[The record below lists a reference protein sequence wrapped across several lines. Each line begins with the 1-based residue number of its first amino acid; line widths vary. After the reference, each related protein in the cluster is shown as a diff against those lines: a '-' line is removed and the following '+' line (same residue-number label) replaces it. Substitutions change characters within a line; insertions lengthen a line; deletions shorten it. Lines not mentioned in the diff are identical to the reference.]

1 MKVFVAG
8 ATGVVGRP
16 LVERLLAAG
25 HDVTGMTR
33 SPERAG
39 VLRAAGA
46 QSALADAYDP
56 EAVRAA
62 VAAAQP
68 EVVVDQLTD
77 LPATFPTSRKGLRT
91 AYGANDRIR
100 LEGCAN
106 VLAAARAA
114 HARRYV
120 SQSIAFFA
128 APGDEPADEGVPLAV
143 DAPDPIGS
151 SVRAIDA
158 LERRVLGTSDLEA
171 VVLRYG
177 QFYGPGTWFAPGSDI
192 AELVRRRRYPLMG
205 DGSAAGVFVHL
216 DDAVDATVAAIDT
229 PATGLFHVC
238 ADESPPARDWLPA
251 YAAALGAPPPRR
263 VPKWLVRLAA
273 GDAAVWFGTAVRPA
287 RNARARAEI
296 GFAPRPLPGG
306 APV

>member
-8 ATGVVGRP
+8 ATGVIGRP
-16 LVERLLAAG
+16 LVSRLVAAG
-25 HDVTGMTR
+25 HEVTGMTR
-33 SPERAG
+33 SPERG
-39 VLRAAGA
+39 ETLRAAGA
-46 QSALADAYDP
+46 TPAIADAFDA

-62 VAAAQP
+62 VAAAAP

-77 LPATFPTSRKGLRT
+77 LPATFPTSRGGMRD

-128 APGDEPADEGVPLAV
+128 TPGDTPADEGVPLAV
-143 DAPDPIGS
+143 DAPDPIGA
-151 SVRAIDA
+151 SVRAIEA
-158 LERRVLGTSDLEA
+158 LERRVLGTGDLEA

-177 QFYGPGTWFAPGSDI
+177 QFYGPGTWFAPGGDI

-205 DGSAAGVFVHL
+205 DGTAAGVFVHV
-216 DDAVDATVAAIDT
+216 DDAVEATVAAIDA
-229 PATGLFHVC
+229 PATGLFHVS
-238 ADESPPARDWLPA
+238 ADTCPPASEWLPA
-251 YAAALGAPPPRR
+251 YASALGAGPPRR
-263 VPKWLVRLAA
+263 IPAFLVKLAA
-273 GDAAVWFGTAVRPA
+273 GDAAVWFGTAVRA
-287 RNARARAEI
+287 VRNDRARAEL
-296 GFAPRPLPGG
+296 GFAPRALSANAPL
-306 APV
+306 